1 MSVDTLRRPRV
12 LNNILSKL
20 KINCDYASRGCPE
33 FTCVEDLK
41 THVTKCG
48 FAPVLCSNEQCG
60 MEINKQD
67 QAHHETDVCKY
78 RKVKCHDYEPVQGVN
93 TLRASS
99 TDLDRKVE
107 AMEKKHEA
115 VQNKMENNH
124 VEEKKIVGNLEGSL
138 VEMNKRENEKVVA
151 LKDCH
156 DEMKRDQCEVRNEV
170 KEVKKKVKDVKENLS
185 KVNKDVDEVKVMM
198 SQMLEKFSTVKLM
211 MKKLP
216 SPTEDMLNTPREN
229 ILIASGFAWNSAEIF
244 SWEMNGWYE
253 VAVMNQEHSGAS
265 SFIYNDQ
272 LFVVGGDKMTIE
284 TIDLNELPLT
294 WMKFPRELPYVS
306 SGHQTVLYQQR
317 VIHIGGYNEDEEK
330 VSNLISDLAQ

>member
-67 QAHHETDVCKY
+67 KAHHETDVCKY
-78 RKVKCHDYEPVQGVN
+78 RKVKCHDYEPVQDVN

-99 TDLDRKVE
+99 TELDRKVE

-170 KEVKKKVKDVKENLS
+170 KKVKKEVKDVKENLS
-185 KVNKDVDEVKVMM
+185 KVKKDVNEVKVMM
-198 SQMLEKFSTVKLM
+198 SQMLEKFSMLELIN
-211 MKKLP
+211 KLP
-216 SPTEDMLNTPREN
+216 SSTEDMMNTPRED
-229 ILIASGFAWNSAEIF
+229 ILIAGAGDSAEIF
-244 SWEMNGWYE
+244 S
-253 VAVMNQEHSGAS
+253 
-265 SFIYNDQ
+265 
-272 LFVVGGDKMTIE
+272 
-284 TIDLNELPLT
+284 
-294 WMKFPRELPYVS
+294 R
-306 SGHQTVLYQQR
+306 R
-317 VIHIGGYNEDEEK
+317 
-330 VSNLISDLAQ
+330 

>member
-1 MSVDTLRRPRV
+1 MRSQER
-12 LNNILSKL
+12 
-20 KINCDYASRGCPE
+20 C
-33 FTCVEDLK
+33 
-41 THVTKCG
+41 
-48 FAPVLCSNEQCG
+48 
-60 MEINKQD
+60 
-67 QAHHETDVCKY
+67 
-78 RKVKCHDYEPVQGVN
+78 
-93 TLRASS
+93 
-99 TDLDRKVE
+99 
-107 AMEKKHEA
+107 
-115 VQNKMENNH
+115 
-124 VEEKKIVGNLEGSL
+124 
-138 VEMNKRENEKVVA
+138 
-151 LKDCH
+151 
-156 DEMKRDQCEVRNEV
+156 
-170 KEVKKKVKDVKENLS
+170 KEVKKEVKDVKENLS

-198 SQMLEKFSTVKLM
+198 SQMLEKFCTVKLM

-294 WMKFPRELPYVS
+294 WMKFPRELPYAS